1 MSIGFNRKTLS
12 PVATVLA
19 VALCLFQIYFTGGFA
34 AIEAPILR
42 ATHLGLV
49 AALIFLWIPA
59 VKRPPEEKE
68 PLPWLLLDIALA
80 ALSLA
85 MSLYIYQN
93 VDAILSRIQYV
104 DEVTQMDL
112 FFGTATILIVLEIT
126 RRTSGM
132 SLVVVSV
139 LFMLYA
145 LFGNLLPGDLGHS
158 PIPYD
163 RLVEEEFL
171 STAGI
176 FGVPLS
182 VASGMI
188 FAFVMFGAFLEC
200 TGMSAIF
207 MDLACL
213 LTKRSQ
219 GGPAKVAIFASALF
233 GTISGSAPANV
244 YGTGTFTIPLMKR
257 VGYQP
262 AFAGAVEA
270 VASTGGQ
277 IMPPVMGA
285 AAFIMADMIGM
296 SYLKVATA
304 ALLPSLLYYLAL
316 LFMIHFEAVKYN
328 LGYLPPEQVPD
339 TRKVLMRLYYMLP
352 IVMLIVT
359 LMSGRSVISS
369 AFVATLF
376 IALLSFLHAETRLT
390 PRRLVKAL
398 AHSARNALMVS
409 AACACSGIIIGV
421 ITLTGIGYT
430 FINAVTS
437 LAGGSLF
444 LLMVLLTVTCLIL
457 GMRVPTAPAYIIV
470 ATLGAP
476 ALVKF
481 GVPPI
486 AAHMFVFYY
495 AILSVIT
502 PPVCIASYSGA
513 AIAEASAMKT
523 GFISVKLGI
532 VAFIIPFMFVYEPSL
547 LLMGDPLTIVLSTI
561 SSLVGVITLAG
572 GMQGYLLANCR
583 LWERISLLFA
593 GLVLIYPGVIT
604 DLIGLALLILVCI
617 AQWSRRKNNRQPVPS
632 AR

>member
-12 PVATVLA
+12 PIATGLA
-19 VALCLFQIYFTGGFA
+19 VALCLFQVYFTGGFA

-59 VKRPPEEKE
+59 VKRPADQKE
-68 PLPWLLLDIALA
+68 PVLWLLLDIFLA
-80 ALSLA
+80 VLSLA
-85 MSLYIYQN
+85 MSMYIYMN
-93 VDAILSRIQYV
+93 IETLLNRIQYV
-104 DEVTQMDL
+104 DEVTQMDM
-112 FFGTATILIVLEIT
+112 FFGTVTILIVLEIT

-132 SLVVVSV
+132 SLVIVSV

-145 LFGNLLPGDLGHS
+145 LFGNVLPGGLGHS

-163 RLVEEEFL
+163 RLLEEEFL

-257 VGYQP
+257 VGYKAP
-262 AFAGAVEA
+262 FAGAVEA

-285 AAFIMADMIGM
+285 AAFIMADMIGV
-296 SYLKVATA
+296 SYINVAKA
-304 ALLPSLLYYLAL
+304 ALLPALLYYLAL
-316 LFMIHFEAVKYN
+316 LFMIHFEAVKHN
-328 LGYLPPEQVPD
+328 LGYLPADQVPE
-339 TRKVLMRLYYMLP
+339 TRKVLVRLYYMLP

-359 LMSGRSVISS
+359 LLSGRSVISS

-376 IALLSFLHAETRLT
+376 IVLLSFINAETRLT
-390 PRRLVKAL
+390 PKRLIKAL
-398 AHSARNALMVS
+398 THSARNALMVS

-430 FINAVTS
+430 FINAVTD
-437 LAGGSLF
+437 LAGGNLF
-444 LLMVLLTVTCLIL
+444 MLMMLLTITCLIL
-457 GMRVPTAPAYIIV
+457 GMGVPTAPAYIIV

-513 AIAEASAMKT
+513 AIAEANAMKT
-523 GFISVKLGI
+523 GFVSVKLGI

-547 LLMGDPLTIVLSTI
+547 LLIGTPMTILHSSI
-561 SSLVGVITLAG
+561 SALIGVISLAG
-572 GMQGYLLANCR
+572 GMQGFLLASCKP
-583 LWERISLLFA
+583 WERLALLA
-593 GLVLIYPGVIT
+593 SGMVLIYPGTIT
-604 DLIGLALLILVCI
+604 DIIGLVLLILVGSL
-617 AQWSRRKNNRQPVPS
+617 QWIRKKQHVSDNPV
-632 AR
+632 A